1 MKDPIVESLKKDF
14 DTRSKKGI
22 EKYGTTLQDNNQDD
36 FLQHA
41 LEEAM
46 DLSLYLKKLI
56 VLRDGEK
63 AESQIISLD
72 KKYKTRVGWKVRLTE
87 INQECTDYKVEG
99 FILVDTDWKIANWT
113 LDGRFNNAN
122 FSSGHDLIEVKE

>member
-22 EKYGTTLQDNNQDD
+22 EKYGTTLQENNQDD

-56 VLRDGEK
+56 VSRDEKK
-63 AESQIISLD
+63 AETQFISLD
-72 KKYKTRVGWKVRLTE
+72 KNYKTRVGSRVRLTE
-87 INQECTDYKVEG
+87 ISKEPVGYKVKG
-99 FILVDTDWKIANWT
+99 NILVDTNWEIASWT
-113 LDGRFNNAN
+113 LDGYFTHIN
-122 FSSGHDLIEVKE
+122 SLSPHDLIEVKE

>member
-14 DTRSKKGI
+14 DTRSKLGI
-22 EKYGTTLQDNNQDD
+22 EKYGTTLQENSQDD

-56 VLRDGEK
+56 VLRDEK
-63 AESQIISLD
+63 GAESQTISLS
-72 KKYKTRVGWKVRLTE
+72 KKYKTRQGDDVELTE
-87 INQECTDYKVEG
+87 ISKLSTLYKIKG
-99 FILVDTDWKIANWT
+99 RISTDWGWEDASWT
-113 LDGRFNNAN
+113 PRGDFQLNHDGQY
-122 FSSGHDLIEVKE
+122 DLIEVKE

>member
-22 EKYGTTLQDNNQDD
+22 EKYGTTLQENNQDD

-72 KKYKTRVGWKVRLTE
+72 KKYKTRAGLDVNLTHILQRIAGYKVKGSILVGKNWSISSWSIKGE
-87 INQECTDYKVEG
+87 YCTDQPY
-99 FILVDTDWKIANWT
+99 
-113 LDGRFNNAN
+113 
-122 FSSGHDLIEVKE
+122 SPHDLIEVKE